1 MKTYWIASCAWDVDY
16 RWSSPF
22 KQAIRF
28 PSEPLEVPVVEAIDI
43 FKQGGN
49 VTLDG
54 RVLRILLIHEPKV
67 QP

>member
-1 MKTYWIASCAWDVDY
+1 MKTYWIASCAWDVNY

-28 PSEPLEVPVVEAIDI
+28 RLEVPVVEALDI

-49 VTLDG
+49 VTLD
-54 RVLRILLIHEPKV
+54 VAF
-67 QP
+67 